1 MQILQGFS
9 ASQSAVL
16 AANARRAFSSNPQI
30 EAEVRSLCEAVQT
43 RGDAALIEQIRRFD
57 CADFE
62 LKNLRVSSEEIES
75 AWAILPDD
83 AKCALQRAAENIE
96 IFHQA
101 QKPRDFA
108 IETIEGA
115 TLGGRYLPVKRAGIY
130 APNGRAAYPSTVLML
145 AIPARVAG
153 VQDVVLATP
162 AGQNG
167 RAHPVIL
174 AAAKIAGISEIY
186 KMGGA
191 GAVAALGFGTETVQ
205 KVEKIAGPGSIYFTL
220 AKKQLFGI
228 VGIDGLYGPS
238 EVAIV
243 ADENQNPAQL
253 AADLLAQAEH
263 GADSFVVFLSPSQ
276 LLCDAVAREIE
287 TQIQTSSR
295 ADFLRAS
302 LENSL
307 VCTVETMEQACEL
320 ANVCAAEHVEIWSDI
335 APFWATEI
343 RDAGAI
349 FLNTP
354 VPFGDYIL
362 GPSHTL
368 PTGLTTRFA
377 SGVGVDTFLKR
388 TTMVEAPQ
396 SALQSLSGDLEIL
409 ALLEKLPG
417 HGAAAKRAGLEQF
430 PL

>member
-1 MQILQGFS
+1 MQILPNFS
-9 ASQSAVL
+9 ASQSAIL
-16 AANARRAFSSNPQI
+16 AANARRAFSSDSQI
-30 EAEVRSLCEAVQT
+30 ESEVRALCDDVKT

-57 CADFE
+57 CPNFE
-62 LKNLRVSSEEIES
+62 VENLRVSNEEIES

-83 AKCALQRAAENIE
+83 AKKALQRAARNIE

-101 QKPRDFA
+101 QKPRDFE
-108 IETIEGA
+108 IESAEGA
-115 TLGGRYLPVKRAGIY
+115 LLGGRYLPVERAGIY

-153 VQDVVLATP
+153 VKNVVLATP
-162 AGQNG
+162 AGRDG

-186 KMGGA
+186 KIGGA

-205 KVEKIAGPGSIYFTL
+205 KVDKIAGPGSIYFTL

-228 VGIDGLYGPS
+228 VGVDGLYGPS

-263 GADSFVVFLSPSQ
+263 GADSFVVFLSPSPK
-276 LLCDAVAREIE
+276 LCEAVSKEIE
-287 TQIQTSSR
+287 VQSAQSSR
-295 ADFLRAS
+295 AEFLRAS
-302 LENSL
+302 LKNSL
-307 VCTVETMEQACEL
+307 VCAVETLEQACEL
-320 ANVCAAEHVEIWSDI
+320 ANLCAAEHVEIWSRD
-335 APFWATEI
+335 AQTLAAKI

-354 VPFGDYIL
+354 VPFGDYII

-368 PTGLTTRFA
+368 PTGATARFA

-388 TTMVEAPQ
+388 TTMVCAPK
-396 SALQSLSGDLEIL
+396 SAMQSLSADLEIL
-409 ALLEKLPG
+409 ANLEDLPG
-417 HGAAAKRAGLEQF
+417 HGAAARRAGEV
-430 PL
+430 